1 MKRYPKAFT
10 EYWDT
15 VEYSGINDE
24 DDFKHEAYLA
34 WRAGTH
40 LKGRIRKRYK
50 RRW

>member
-15 VEYSGINDE
+15 VEICGIDDY

-34 WRAGTH
+34 WKAGTKH
-40 LKGRIRKRYK
+40 RGRIRRKSRK
-50 RRW
+50 T